1 MLHAYTVNCTCIGGA
16 QSEDG
21 SMKTRHPRKTVS
33 NALLAGALVLG
44 GGAAV
49 ANEHETLWLDETAS
63 EAGEMSASEL
73 EDETLH
79 RFIDAAHD
87 IQAIRQEYAERI
99 EQADADERAD
109 LQAEAQEKMAQAVED
124 QGLEVADYREIGH
137 LLENDGELRDR
148 LDRAAAGSSDA

>member
-1 MLHAYTVNCTCIGGA
+1 
-16 QSEDG
+16 
-21 SMKTRHPRKTVS
+21 MKTRHPRKTVS

-44 GGAAV
+44 GGAAI
-49 ANEHETLWLDETAS
+49 ASEREGLWLDETAGQ
-63 EAGEMSASEL
+63 AGEMSASEL

-109 LQAEAQEKMAQAVED
+109 LLAEAQEKMAQAVES
-124 QGLEVADYREIGH
+124 QGLEVADYREIGY
-137 LLENDGELRDR
+137 LLENDDSLRDR
-148 LDRAAAGSSDA
+148 LDQAAVESRGA